1 MIVVVMLKLEFLC
14 VIFCFNINGVES
26 MTCSDVMGLLNR
38 NRGLLWVLSC

>member
-14 VIFCFNINGVES
+14 VIFCFYINGVES
-26 MTCSDVMGLLNR
+26 MTCSDVMGLLNQ